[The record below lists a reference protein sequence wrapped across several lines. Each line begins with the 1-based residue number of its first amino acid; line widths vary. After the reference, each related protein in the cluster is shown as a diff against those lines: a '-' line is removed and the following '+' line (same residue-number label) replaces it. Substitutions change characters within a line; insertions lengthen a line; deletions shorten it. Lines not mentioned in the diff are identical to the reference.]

1 MKTKTIPAIVML
13 VAGFAVCIISFVNN
27 FSFSLFIRTLF
38 FALIGFY
45 VLGYI
50 IKIVLDINMRKLD
63 DEQLTADDLGFTD
76 GEILEDMD
84 LGVVV
89 EDDEQE

>member
-1 MKTKTIPAIVML
+1 MKTKQIPAIVML
-13 VAGFAVCIISFVNN
+13 IAGFAVCIISFVNN

-38 FALIGFY
+38 WVLIGFY

-50 IKIVLDINMRKLD
+50 IKIVLDINMKKLD

-84 LGVVV
+84 LGVI
-89 EDDEQE
+89 EEEEQE

>member
-1 MKTKTIPAIVML
+1 MKTKQIPAIVML
-13 VAGFAVCIISFVNN
+13 IAGFAVCIISFLNN

-38 FALIGFY
+38 WVLIGFY

-50 IKIVLDINMRKLD
+50 IKIVLDINMKKLD
-63 DEQLTADDLGFTD
+63 DGQLTADDLGFTD

-84 LGVVV
+84 LGVI

>member
-13 VAGFAVCIISFVNN
+13 AAGFAVCIISFVNN

>member
-1 MKTKTIPAIVML
+1 MKTKQIPAIVML
-13 VAGFAVCIISFVNN
+13 AAGFAVCIISFVND

-38 FALIGFY
+38 WALLGFY

-50 IKIVLDINMRKLD
+50 IKIVLDINLKKM
-63 DEQLTADDLGFTD
+63 DEDQLTADDLGFTD

-84 LGVVV
+84 LGVI
-89 EDDEQE
+89 EEEDEQE